1 MISGVSDYYVRWE
14 NMGINMLNR
23 KERLILTSIEIIDEL
38 GFQKLTTREIAK
50 RQDISEA
57 TLFRHYKNKNELLL
71 AVLDYFIQFDSDI
84 LQSTML
90 HELDPIKAL
99 NYYITSYAEY
109 YENYPAITAILN
121 LLDVLRYEPD
131 LAEKVKEIQTSRTSM
146 LQQLVENAQKAGEI
160 SKLADSEMIAVMI
173 SGFIKEICFN
183 WRLNNGEFSLRERT
197 VATLS
202 ILLEAFQKGSK

>member
-1 MISGVSDYYVRWE
+1 
-14 NMGINMLNR
+14 MGISMLNR

-57 TLFRHYKNKNELLL
+57 TLFRHYKNKNELLI
-71 AVLDYFIQFDSDI
+71 AVLDYFIQFDEDI
-84 LQSTML
+84 LQSTSL

-99 NYYITSYAEY
+99 NYYIASYAEY

-121 LLDVLRYEPD
+121 LLDVLRYEAA
-131 LAEKVKEIQTSRTSM
+131 LADKVKAIQTSRTTM
-146 LQQLVENAQKAGEI
+146 LQQLVENAQKTGEI
-160 SKLADSEMIAVMI
+160 SKQADSEMIAVMI

-183 WRLNNGEFSLRERT
+183 WRLDNCGFSLRERT
-197 VATLS
+197 VATLVM
-202 ILLEAFQKGSK
+202 LLEAFQKENK